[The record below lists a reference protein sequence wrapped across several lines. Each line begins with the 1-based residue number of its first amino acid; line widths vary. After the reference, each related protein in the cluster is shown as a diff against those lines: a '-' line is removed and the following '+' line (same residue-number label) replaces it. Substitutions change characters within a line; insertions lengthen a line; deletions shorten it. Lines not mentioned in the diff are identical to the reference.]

1 MRKIM
6 LRLVFV
12 ISNSNDLKIEKIDTP
27 KFETTKKDI
36 IIKGSN
42 NNHK

>member
-1 MRKIM
+1 M

-12 ISNSNDLKIEKIDTP
+12 ISESNVINIEKIDTP

-42 NNHK
+42 KNHK

>member
-12 ISNSNDLKIEKIDTP
+12 ISESNDLKIEKIGIP

-36 IIKGSN
+36 TIKGSKK
-42 NNHK
+42 NHK